1 MTLRGLKG
9 TGYHSLTRAEQ
20 AAEAEALSD
29 GAVAL
34 AGAAV
39 IALAAVLCIYV
50 SEEYRT
56 YLMSDNTVHIHIH
69 IYTVEAEG
77 NNILLPAAML
87 HSHCYF

>member
-9 TGYHSLTRAEQ
+9 TGYHSLTCAEQ

-56 YLMSDNTVHIHIH
+56 YLMSDSTVHIHIY
-69 IYTVEAEG
+69 IY
-77 NNILLPAAML
+77 
-87 HSHCYF
+87 C